1 MASDLA
7 RAITALVAL
16 DREVDARQRDRR
28 LLRKATEQVA
38 LLLIERTRAGDEATV
53 NGVVYRTEQVIWP
66 IETEDG
72 TSEPPHPHGARA
84 LLRDNKVLVVAER
97 DSRGRA
103 NAISVGLRL
112 GPRPSDSAEAATY
125 DLRIASDEDRLAFA
139 SEISDALDAFRV
151 LIAADADRLRDASAE
166 LVAAVVKLF
175 T

>member
-16 DREVDARQRDRR
+16 DREVEARQRDRR

-53 NGVVYRTEQVIWP
+53 NGVVYRTEQVTWP
-66 IETEDG
+66 TETEDG
-72 TSEPPHPHGARA
+72 ASQPHPHGARA

-97 DSRGRA
+97 DNRGRA
-103 NAISVGLRL
+103 NPISVGLRL
-112 GPRPSDSAEAATY
+112 GPRLSDSTEAATY

-139 SEISDALDAFRV
+139 SEISNALDAFRV

-166 LVAAVVKLF
+166 LVATVVKLF

>member
-16 DREVDARQRDRR
+16 DREVEARQRDRR

-38 LLLIERTRAGDEATV
+38 LLLIERTRAGDEAIV
-53 NGVVYRTEQVIWP
+53 NGVVYRTEQVTWP

-72 TSEPPHPHGARA
+72 TSQPHPHGARA

-97 DSRGRA
+97 DNRGRA
-103 NAISVGLRL
+103 NPISVGLRL
-112 GPRPSDSAEAATY
+112 GPRPSDSTEAATY

-166 LVAAVVKLF
+166 LVATVVKLF